1 MNASRVAPSAA
12 AGYGAYSFWL
22 ESCGDDLTPRPG
34 LDGSTDVD
42 VAILGGGYT
51 GLWTAYYLL
60 KSQPALRV
68 AIVEANIAGF
78 GRSGRNGGWCSSK
91 LNIGL
96 DAVAGRYGREK
107 ALALQRALYDTVD
120 EIGRVCAAERID
132 AGFAKVGALLVARF
146 PYQVE
151 LMREYAGMFDRFGL
165 GDQQR
170 ILDAAETDRRV
181 RVRGALGAWF
191 CPQYGRVHPGKLAR
205 GLARLVE
212 RLGGRIYEGT
222 EVTGIASGAR
232 PCLRTARGLVRA
244 GAIVLAG
251 EAYLTRFPGLHRS
264 LLPVYSLV
272 VLTEPLGGERWAE
285 IGWQGRECLASF
297 RISIDYLSRTDDGRI
312 LFGGRGPPYRFGS
325 AIADAYDRDP
335 PTHQM
340 LRPMAPDWFPCLE
353 GARFTHAWGGPLG
366 MPRDWMPTVH
376 YDRESGVA
384 SARGYTGHGV
394 SAANLAGRTLADLLT
409 GRATPLTE
417 LPIVGHRSP
426 LWEPEPL
433 RFLGV
438 RYVQRAFARLDE
450 AGERTGKPPSR
461 RTLAER
467 LSPH

>member
-68 AIVEANIAGF
+68 AIVERKIAGF
-78 GRSGRNGGWCSSK
+78 GASGRNGGWGSSK

-107 ALALQRALYDTVD
+107 ARALPRALFDTAD
-120 EIGRVCAAERID
+120 EIG
-132 AGFAKVGALLVARF
+132 
-146 PYQVE
+146 
-151 LMREYAGMFDRFGL
+151 
-165 GDQQR
+165 
-170 ILDAAETDRRV
+170 

-244 GAIVLAG
+244 RAIVLAG
-251 EAYLTRFPGLHRS
+251 EAYLTRLPGLHRS
-264 LLPVYSLV
+264 LLPVYSLI

-312 LFGGRGPPYRFGS
+312 LFGGRGAPYRFRA
-325 AIADAYDRDP
+325 AIADAHDRDP
-335 PTHQM
+335 PTHEM
-340 LRPMAPDWFPCLE
+340 LRRMARHRFPRLQ
-353 GARFTHAWGGPLG
+353 
-366 MPRDWMPTVH
+366 
-376 YDRESGVA
+376 
-384 SARGYTGHGV
+384 
-394 SAANLAGRTLADLLT
+394 AA
-409 GRATPLTE
+409 P
-417 LPIVGHRSP
+417 
-426 LWEPEPL
+426 
-433 RFLGV
+433 
-438 RYVQRAFARLDE
+438 
-450 AGERTGKPPSR
+450 
-461 RTLAER
+461 
-467 LSPH
+467 